1 MKITFLGQAGLML
14 ETQSKIIL
22 IDPYLSDSVAK
33 FQPHNTR
40 RVAVDERFLKIKP
53 DIIICTHNH
62 LDHTDKETLCHYLTE
77 NSSVLVLAPLS
88 AWQEVRKFG
97 GNNNYVTFNNGST
110 WTEDGVMFRAVKAEH
125 SDEYAIG
132 VIVTA
137 EEKNYYVTGD
147 TLYSERVFDSLPS
160 LQFEAVFLPVNGVG
174 NNMNFA
180 DAKKFAERVNAKY
193 VVPVH
198 TGMFD
203 EIDAQNLQV
212 ENKVVPTIYKEIV
225 LG

>member
-33 FQPHNTR
+33 HQSHNIR
-40 RVAVDERFLKIKP
+40 RVAVDEGFLKIKP
-53 DIIICTHNH
+53 NIILCTHNH
-62 LDHTDKETLCHYLTE
+62 LDHTDKEALCHYLTE
-77 NSSVLVLAPLS
+77 NSRVLVLAPLS

-97 GNNNYVTFNNGST
+97 GNNNFVMFNNGST

-125 SDEYAIG
+125 SDKYAIG

-137 EEKNYYVTGD
+137 EEKNYYITGD
-147 TLYSERVFDSLPS
+147 TLYSELVFDSLPS

-180 DAKKFAERVNAKY
+180 DAKKFAERLNVKH
-193 VVPVH
+193 VVPIH
-198 TGMFD
+198 TGLFD
-203 EIDAQNLQV
+203 DLDANNLQI
-212 ENKVVPTIYKEIV
+212 ENKVVPTIYKEII
-225 LG
+225 L